1 MVKKKLKQ
9 QIKQYRLCLFII
21 PKLCTLAVVFCNVYF
36 ASQASEAD
44 DAGGS
49 EEDGRTGT
57 TVAAQASEAGDA
69 GGSEEDGR
77 TGTTVAAQASE
88 AGDAGGSEED
98 GRTGTMVAAS
108 ATPPASAAHLYPG
121 SVSAQ
126 QPHSQL
132 QSEHPEQYHQ
142 ENIPRPSA
150 PVTSTSSDN
159 DETEAASAFAG
170 NPVLGHSSSQNAPV
184 PGPSVSQSQNTS
196 MDDFQTP
203 VLHRP
208 AAASVILAAASSNE
222 SIVEF
227 RSPKRRRIMSPVKA
241 KSSDKGEGKLTEADD
256 NGGDDDGNV
265 RGMVWLNLLWIG
277 VPSLRI
283 SQSDKFC
290 TWKFTLFKL
299 EKNTKKNPP
308 KW

>member
-9 QIKQYRLCLFII
+9 QIKQYRLCLFIN

-44 DAGGS
+44 
-49 EEDGRTGT
+49 
-57 TVAAQASEAGDA
+57 DA

-132 QSEHPEQYHQ
+132 QSENPEHPEQYHQ

-150 PVTSTSSDN
+150 PVTSTSSDS

-208 AAASVILAAASSNE
+208 VAASVILAAASSNE

-265 RGMVWLNLLWIG
+265 RGMVWLNLL
-277 VPSLRI
+277 
-283 SQSDKFC
+283 
-290 TWKFTLFKL
+290 
-299 EKNTKKNPP
+299 
-308 KW
+308 